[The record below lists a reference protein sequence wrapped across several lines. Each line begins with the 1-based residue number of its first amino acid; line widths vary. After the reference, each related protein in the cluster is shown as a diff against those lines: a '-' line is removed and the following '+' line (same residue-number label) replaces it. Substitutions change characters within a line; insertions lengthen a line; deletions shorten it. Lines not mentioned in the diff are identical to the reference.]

1 MHLSQVVLN
10 ELLTSDEESSV
21 AAVASQNSNAVH
33 EGEEGVMAVGQEDS
47 HQGMANGLNG
57 AASQDFEDED
67 QEVIASHKKNKDGKG
82 TKSKNSRKAKPTSE
96 PGLATNS
103 FFSVSF

>member
-1 MHLSQVVLN
+1 
-10 ELLTSDEESSV
+10 
-21 AAVASQNSNAVH
+21 
-33 EGEEGVMAVGQEDS
+33 MAVDHEDS

-57 AASQDFEDED
+57 AASHDFEDED

-96 PGLATNS
+96 AAGLATNS
-103 FFSVSF
+103 IFFVSFL